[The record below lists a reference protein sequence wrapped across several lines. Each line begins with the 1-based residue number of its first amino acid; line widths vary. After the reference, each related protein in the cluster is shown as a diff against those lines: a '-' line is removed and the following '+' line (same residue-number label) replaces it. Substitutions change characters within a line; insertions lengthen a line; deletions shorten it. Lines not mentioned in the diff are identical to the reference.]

1 MIPRMARTLR
11 ILSVALITAGVVIL
25 ADAAVTLA
33 WKEPLSAIY
42 GQIQQSQAED
52 DLAALSES
60 FRTEEGL
67 DGAQPSEREAAA
79 LAHRFAGTIEN
90 GDAIGR
96 VKVPAVGIDYVFVQG
111 TDEADLEKGPGH
123 YPDTALPGQ
132 GRTIGIAGHRTTYLA
147 PFHDIAEIEK
157 GDEVV
162 LDMPYGRFTYE
173 VTKTDVVDPSAV
185 EVVDDV
191 GFEQVVLTACHP
203 LYSAAQRY
211 VVTAKLTGLEAIGD

>member
-1 MIPRMARTLR
+1 MSRVLR
-11 ILSVALITAGVVIL
+11 ILSVAFVTAGLVIL
-25 ADAAVTLA
+25 TDAAITLA

-52 DLAALSES
+52 ELATLSQS
-60 FRTEEGL
+60 FQENTDVEGM
-67 DGAQPSEREAAA
+67 QAAA
-79 LAHRFAGTIEN
+79 LADRFAGQIEN

-96 VKVPAVGIDYVFVQG
+96 IEVPAVGIDYVFVQG

-123 YPDTALPGQ
+123 YPDTGLPGQ
-132 GRTIGIAGHRTTYLA
+132 GKTIGIAGHRTTYLA
-147 PFHDIAEIEK
+147 PFHDIAEIDV

-162 LDMPYGRFTYE
+162 LDMPYGKFRYE

-191 GFEQVVLTACHP
+191 GFERVVLTACHP

-211 VVTAKLTGLEAIGD
+211 VVTAKLVGFDRIGR